1 MLQKPANLGII
12 RTQFKVIP
20 TQIIIKLTVIALVLV
35 TIGRTTK
42 GFTAECGYF

>member
-20 TQIIIKLTVIALVLV
+20 TQVIIKLAVIALVLV
-35 TIGRTTK
+35 IILRGGKGLTTEWCN
-42 GFTAECGYF
+42 F